1 MNART
6 LGCSRSLAILGLLL
20 SGVALHAQFNL
31 NKLKDGLNKLNQAAD
46 KAKDRTKELTQIA
59 KGVAGIGPEEERA
72 IGGSVA
78 LEIVAAHG
86 GLVRDAAI
94 IRRVN
99 LLGRALAQYSTRPE
113 LDWRFGV
120 LASETINA
128 FSAPGGY
135 VFLTR
140 GLYELAAQDDALAAI
155 LAHEIAHITRK
166 HALGIVA
173 RGEFLSGATTMVK
186 RQSSDARKL
195 ETELRN
201 FDVGIGDIVKTVLE
215 KGFDPKTEFEADREG
230 RALAIVTGYAPG
242 GLRAVLV
249 QLQARSKTSGATK
262 IFSTHPPIADR
273 LNNLPPDSK

>member
-1 MNART
+1 MNTSSRVRHRA
-6 LGCSRSLAILGLLL
+6 LGVFVLLL
-20 SGVALHAQFNL
+20 SAVALHAQFNL
-31 NKLKDGLNKLNQAAD
+31 NKLKEGINKLNQAAD
-46 KAKDRTKELTQIA
+46 KAKERSKELTQVA

-86 GLVRDAAI
+86 GLVRDDPI
-94 IRRVN
+94 TRRVN
-99 LLGRALAQYSTRPE
+99 LCGKALAHYSTRPE

-120 LASETINA
+120 LASDTINA

-140 GLYELAAQDDALAAI
+140 GLYELAASDDALAAI

-166 HALGIVA
+166 HALTIVA

-195 ETELRN
+195 ETQLRN
-201 FDVGIGDIVKTVLE
+201 FDVGIGDIVKTMLE

-230 RALAIVTGYAPG
+230 RSLAMLTGYAPG
-242 GLRAVLV
+242 GLRSVLV
-249 QLQARSKTSGATK
+249 QLQAQKKPSETAK
-262 IFSTHPPIADR
+262 IFSTHPPIAER
-273 LNNLPPDSK
+273 LKNLPAP